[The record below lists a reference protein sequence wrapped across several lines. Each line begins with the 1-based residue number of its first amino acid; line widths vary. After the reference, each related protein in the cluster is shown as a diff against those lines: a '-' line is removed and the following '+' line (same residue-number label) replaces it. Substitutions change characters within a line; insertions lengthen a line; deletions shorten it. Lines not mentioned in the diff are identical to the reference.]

1 MTQSPVKAI
10 TFDFWRTLFYS
21 GVNAKE
27 RRIARAEFLAHT
39 LNIPLDQAK
48 NAMKQQEQSFLRIH
62 IEEQRTLLPTDAI
75 PFIEAALDRS
85 IPPDTARLLAA
96 NFSETILAH
105 PPAPVEGALDAVR
118 AAAQHVPV
126 GLISDTGISPGAPL
140 TRLLDQHGFLNHLT
154 HLTFSD
160 HVGVAKPQAAMY
172 HHAAEGLGV
181 APADLL
187 HIGDLEPTDIAG
199 ALNVGARAALFAGDN
214 DRFAGNTK
222 AHYTFVHWNDFITA
236 LPTIMRHA
244 ASQ

>member
-27 RRIARAEFLAHT
+27 RRIARAESLAQT
-39 LNIPLDQAK
+39 LDIPLDQAK
-48 NAMKQQEQSFLRIH
+48 DAMKFQERSFLRIH
-62 IEEQRTLLPTDAI
+62 VEEQRTLLPADAI
-75 PFIEAALDRS
+75 PFIESTLDCS
-85 IPPDTARLLAA
+85 IPPDIARLLAA
-96 NFSETILAH
+96 IFSETILAH

-126 GLISDTGISPGAPL
+126 GLISDTGISPGVPL
-140 TRLLDQHGFLNHLT
+140 TQLLERHGFMKHLT

-172 HHAAEGLGV
+172 HHAAHGLGV
-181 APADLL
+181 APAELL

-214 DRFAGNTK
+214 DRFAGSTK
-222 AHYTFVHWNDFITA
+222 AHYTFGHWSEFVKT
-236 LPTIMRHA
+236 LPDILGRA
-244 ASQ
+244 APQ